1 MNGDTQEAKGA
12 GRWSLKR
19 SLAFSTD
26 EICSICKAGFS
37 FSSPKKTCI
46 VCKSAVCIL
55 HSRKRFEGET
65 KQQVCDYCAFPD
77 INSQFKEVSQKES
90 ATNQEALEI
99 LRNLNIET
107 QLEIQEMRKAELDYK
122 MQADADI
129 NRNREQVGELKTSLN
144 SYIRSQ
150 EMLAKKI
157 IAIQKE
163 IRDTE
168 IKIVTDRQ
176 KVDSMKEEL
185 IALSLNKDHSDAHFD
200 QLADN
205 LENLHKKVVNSVPA
219 SIIGPKL
226 CEECQ
231 TKIFGSAEIVK
242 RSFVMESDVGETT
255 HSRQS
260 HCNEC
265 LLL

>member
-37 FSSPKKTCI
+37 FSSPKKTCV
-46 VCKSAVCIL
+46 VCKSAVCVM

-77 INSQFKEVSQKES
+77 LSSQLQEVSQKES
-90 ATNQEALEI
+90 ATNSEALEI
-99 LRNLNIET
+99 LRNLNRET

-122 MQADADI
+122 TQADADI
-129 NRNREQVGELKTSLN
+129 NRNREQMGELKTSLN
-144 SYIRSQ
+144 SLVRGQ
-150 EMLAKKI
+150 EILNKKLV
-157 IAIQKE
+157 AIQKE

-176 KVDSMKEEL
+176 KVDRMKEEL

-200 QLADN
+200 QLADH
-205 LENLHKKVVNSVPA
+205 LADLHNKVVNSVPA
-219 SIIGPKL
+219 SIVGPKL

-231 TKIFGSAEIVK
+231 TKIFGSTEIVR
-242 RSFVMESDVGETT
+242 RSFVMESDVVETT

>member
-46 VCKSAVCIL
+46 VCKSAVCVL
-55 HSRKRFEGET
+55 HSRKRFEGDT

-77 INSQFKEVSQKES
+77 LNSQFQEVSQKES
-90 ATNQEALEI
+90 TTNQEALEI
-99 LRNLNIET
+99 LRSLNRQT
-107 QLEIQEMRKAELDYK
+107 QLEIQELRNAELECK

-129 NRNREQVGELKTSLN
+129 NRNREQVGELKTSL
-144 SYIRSQ
+144 SSFIKGQ
-150 EMLAKKI
+150 EISTKKLV
-157 IAIQKE
+157 AIQKE
-163 IRDTE
+163 IRDIE

-176 KVDSMKEEL
+176 KVDRMKEEL

-200 QLADN
+200 QLADH
-205 LENLHKKVVNSVPA
+205 LADLHKKVVNSVPA
-219 SIIGPKL
+219 SIIAPKL

-242 RSFVMESDVGETT
+242 RSFVMESDVVETT